1 MEGVVSV
8 SRIVKLIIRGA
19 SGYGPVDEAYNDKLA
34 IDAGAISYELKP
46 VVETDTFPARKW
58 SYRTNSL
65 LYLERFRQLCT
76 CLPMVIA
83 KIPEEAFCTDIGG
96 IDFTITYEDGTK
108 EKKSFW
114 LPGSYFKDAF
124 DIIKTMIPPC
134 EETPAVLE

>member
-1 MEGVVSV
+1 
-8 SRIVKLIIRGA
+8 
-19 SGYGPVDEAYNDKLA
+19 
-34 IDAGAISYELKP
+34 
-46 VVETDTFPARKW
+46 
-58 SYRTNSL
+58 
-65 LYLERFRQLCT
+65 
-76 CLPMVIA
+76 MVIA

-96 IDFTITYEDGTK
+96 IDFTITNEDGTK